1 MKALH
6 KYLAEFVYGGI
17 DGCITTFAVV
27 AGAIGASMGTDVIL
41 ILGFANLVADGFAMS
56 VGAYLSAQS
65 EKKMYNKYLRAEYAS
80 IKHEPHN
87 EREEVREIYQKKGF
101 EGELLEQVVDVICAD
116 EHRWVDEMMKNELE
130 LNEEKKSSFM
140 IGFATFVSFSL
151 IGFIPI
157 SLYVIDVF
165 IPLSINL
172 FFWTS
177 VLTAVGFVIVG
188 VLKSQVT
195 KENPTRGIMETVG
208 LGAVAASLAYGL
220 GSFLEGLLTS
230 A

>member
-41 ILGFANLVADGFAMS
+41 ILGCANLVADGFAMS

-65 EKKMYNKYLRAEYAS
+65 EKKMYNKSLRAEYTS
-80 IKHEPHN
+80 IQLEPHN
-87 EREEVREIYQKKGF
+87 EREEVREIYRKKGF
-101 EGELLEQVVDVICAD
+101 DGELLEQVVDVICAD
-116 EHRWVDEMMKNELE
+116 EHIWVDEMMKNELE

-140 IGFATFVSFSL
+140 IGLATFLSFNL

-157 SLYVIDVF
+157 SLYVINLF

-172 FFWTS
+172 FLWTS
-177 VLTAVGFVIVG
+177 VFTLIGFIIVG
-188 VLKSQVT
+188 VLKAQVT
-195 KENPTRGIMETVG
+195 KENPTRGIIETVG
-208 LGAVAASLAYGL
+208 LGAIAASLAYGL
-220 GSFLEGLLTS
+220 GYFLDGFIS
-230 A
+230 AM